1 MTFVP
6 KDVVFLPEST
16 VDHPDRWV
24 AMNVFAKTCFGL
36 SGEIFRFLG
45 EAGSNP
51 LAAGEGPFKCWRV
64 EYFSNEAGL
73 LADPS
78 RFRRNIEDWEELH
91 LSRPELVAELKKHCI
106 LVDDEAAYLERFK
119 PKRHLLDRVH
129 FGNFHQQH
137 GQHMALTRRKDPA
150 DWWMRQKFSE
160 DQSSVRPD
168 TLYGAIQSK
177 FLERYAEE
185 RISEGMSVV
194 DLGCGTGVYSNLMA
208 SRGATVLGID
218 PSEEYL
224 SVARANAVRGAH
236 FENMK
241 IGEAGALDQIPTASA
256 DIIFMSDALLFYFV
270 PFYPGQNGDLR
281 ALLKDIRRIFP
292 YIFNPP
298 QQGGGTPKIDL
309 RLIPPSFDLFGIHVE
324 SFTVMHGSLPVLAYR
339 FDKAAYVTD
348 QTIDRVTP
356 IDIASNTAGTPISV
370 GSGPFFLAVSPDG
383 KTVYVANSASGTVS
397 AGSGRT
403 RSSIN

>member
-185 RISEGMSVV
+185 RIIEGMSVV

-281 ALLKDIRRIFP
+281 VLLKDIRRILKP
-292 YIFNPP
+292 
-298 QQGGGTPKIDL
+298 GGSFVSLEPHGVFYLMPWLGAIDRPFVVVTEYL
-309 RLIPPSFDLFGIHVE
+309 KKSFGIVPPL
-324 SFTVMHGSLPVLAYR
+324 SWLIQQVAQAGFA
-339 FDKAAYVTD
+339 VTD
-348 QTIDRVTP
+348 MREIVPAEYFKDVDARGYHF
-356 IDIASNTAGTPISV
+356 ASEFPLWHLLEFR
-370 GSGPFFLAVSPDG
+370 PFDP
-383 KTVYVANSASGTVS
+383 
-397 AGSGRT
+397 
-403 RSSIN
+403 